1 MFKAMVIGC
10 PGAGKSTFARKLRD
24 LTNLPLYYLDMLW
37 HQPDGTH
44 VSQPVFD
51 TRLDTLLR
59 RDRWIIDG
67 NYARTLEHRLQACDT
82 VFLLDYPLSVCLEGA
97 KARIGQ
103 KRDDLPWLE
112 TEFDPEFQQWILDFG
127 TNQLPQIYALLERYR
142 EGREI
147 HIFRSRADADAYL
160 RSRSRTLETSRLLL
174 RPWAED
180 DAEELYRYAKDP
192 AVGPRTGWPVHTSVA
207 HSRQVIREVLS
218 VPETYAVV
226 LKQTGLPV
234 GSISVFVPHVPDVA
248 PDEREI
254 GYWIGVPYW
263 GQGLIPE
270 AVREL
275 QRHCFEELFCSVL
288 WCGYYDGNVQ
298 SQRVQEKCGFRYHH
312 TQPNQPCPLL
322 RETRTEHFTRLTKA
336 QWQNAVSAASQS
348 SR

>member
-1 MFKAMVIGC
+1 MCKAIVIGC

-24 LTNLPLYYLDMLW
+24 LTHLPLYYLDMLW

-44 VSQPVFD
+44 VSRAVFD
-51 TRLDTLLR
+51 ARLESLLH

-67 NYARTLEHRLQACDT
+67 NYGRTLERRLQACDT

-103 KRDDLPWLE
+103 KREDFPWLE
-112 TEFDPEFQQWILDFG
+112 TEFDPELQQEILDYG
-127 TNQLPQIYALLERYR
+127 TNQLPQIYRLLERYG
-142 EGREI
+142 EGRQI
-147 HIFRSRADADAYL
+147 HVFQSRADADAYL
-160 RSRSRTLETSRLLL
+160 RSRSRTLETSHLLL
-174 RPWAED
+174 RPWTED
-180 DAEELYRYAKDP
+180 DAEELYRYAQDP

-207 HSRQVIREVLS
+207 HSRQVIRDALS

-226 LKQTGLPV
+226 LKRTGLPV
-234 GSISVFVPHVPDVA
+234 GSISAFTPHIPDIA

-275 QRHCFEELFCSVL
+275 QRHCFEELGCSVL
-288 WCGYYDGNVQ
+288 WCGYFDGNVQ
-298 SQRVQEKCGFRYHH
+298 SRRVQEKCGFRYHH

-322 RETRTEHFTRLTKA
+322 GETRTVHYTRLTKA
-336 QWQNAVSAASQS
+336 QWQSMGEGS